1 MSSQQPFTAVP
12 VVGEVQHVSHLSDHL
27 GKLYLSEEYSDVTL
41 VLEPDNKTIPA
52 HKVVLAA
59 RSEYFRALLYG
70 GMRESSQ
77 SEVKLVDTPYTAF
90 KHLLK
95 YIYTGLLSLH
105 SFKEDLILD
114 ILGLAHLYGFL
125 ELEHSISEYLKVMC
139 FPI

>member
-1 MSSQQPFTAVP
+1 M
-12 VVGEVQHVSHLSDHL
+12 
-27 GKLYLSEEYSDVTL
+27 K
-41 VLEPDNKTIPA
+41 IPA

-77 SEVKLVDTPYTAF
+77 SEVKLVETPHVAF

-125 ELEHSISEYLKVMC
+125 ELEHSISEYLKVDIQI
-139 FPI
+139 PLSHREDTLRRVEI